1 MGSFR
6 AGFVGVL
13 GQTNVGKSTFLNAVM
28 GEDLLI
34 TSSKPQAT
42 RNRVRCIY
50 TNDASQIVFIDTPG
64 LHHPHNLL
72 SRHILREAFRVLRGI
87 DLLLYMVE
95 PWGKVSRYDR
105 TLLERLEEEDRPI
118 ILLVNK
124 IDLARGNALE
134 ETLLAYDATGKF
146 SELIPISARKKK
158 NLDDVLRTIISYLP
172 AKSPI
177 FPPEVKIDRSDEF
190 MISEIIR
197 ENVFQSTFQEVP
209 YATAVWIKW
218 LHERE
223 DGLLEIKAEIIVD
236 SKSQKG
242 IIIGKRGG
250 MIKQIG
256 AGSRT
261 KIESLF
267 GTHVFLELMVQ
278 VRKGWTKDEQDIE
291 RFTGE
296 GITE

>member
-177 FPPEVKIDRSDEF
+177 VPPEVKIDRSDEF

>member
-50 TNDASQIVFIDTPG
+50 TNDAAQIVFIDTPG
-64 LHHPHNLL
+64 LHRPHNLL
-72 SRHILREAFRVLRGI
+72 SRHILREAFRALRGI
-87 DLLLYMVE
+87 DLLLYMIE

-124 IDLARGNALE
+124 VDLARGNALE
-134 ETLLAYDATGKF
+134 ETLLAYDATGRF
-146 SELIPISARKKK
+146 SELIPISARTKK
-158 NLDDVLRTIISYLP
+158 NLDDVLRTVISYLP
-172 AKSPI
+172 EKSPI

-197 ENVFQSTFQEVP
+197 ENVFQSTFHEVP
-209 YATAVWIKW
+209 YATAVWVKW

-250 MIKQIG
+250 MIKQVG
-256 AGSRT
+256 ASSRT

-267 GTHVFLELMVQ
+267 GTHVFLELRVQ

-296 GITE
+296 GIPE

>member
-50 TNDASQIVFIDTPG
+50 TDDEAQIVFIDTPG
-64 LHHPHNLL
+64 LHRPQNLL
-72 SRHILREAFRVLRGI
+72 SRHILREAFRALRGI

-95 PWGKVSRYDR
+95 PWGKVSYYDR
-105 TLLERLEEEDRPI
+105 TLLDRLEEENRPI

-124 IDLARGNALE
+124 VDLARGNALE
-134 ETLLAYDATGKF
+134 ETLLAYNATGRF
-146 SELIPISARKKK
+146 SELIPISARTKK
-158 NLDDVLRTIISYLP
+158 NLNDVLRTVISYLP
-172 AKSPI
+172 EKSPI

-218 LHERE
+218 LRERE

-242 IIIGKRGG
+242 IIIGKRGK

-256 AGSRT
+256 ASSRT

-267 GTHVFLELMVQ
+267 GTHAFLELRVQ

-296 GITE
+296 GIPE

>member
-50 TNDASQIVFIDTPG
+50 TNDAAQIVFIDTPG
-64 LHHPHNLL
+64 LHRPRNLL
-72 SRHILREAFRVLRGI
+72 SRHILREAFRALRGI
-87 DLLLYMVE
+87 DLLLYMIE
-95 PWGKVSRYDR
+95 PWGKVSHYDR

-124 IDLARGNALE
+124 VDLACGNALE
-134 ETLLAYDATGKF
+134 ETLLAYNATGRF
-146 SELIPISARKKK
+146 SELIPISAREKK
-158 NLDDVLRTIISYLP
+158 NLDDVLRTVISYLP
-172 AKSPI
+172 EKGPI
-177 FPPEVKIDRSDEF
+177 FPPETKIDRSDEF

-197 ENVFQSTFQEVP
+197 ENVFQSTFHEVP
-209 YATAVWIKW
+209 YATAVWVKW

-242 IIIGKRGG
+242 IIIGKRGS

-256 AGSRT
+256 ASSRT

-267 GTHVFLELMVQ
+267 GTHVFLELRVQ

-296 GITE
+296 GIPE

>member
-50 TNDASQIVFIDTPG
+50 TNDAAQIVFIDTPG
-64 LHHPHNLL
+64 LHRPQNLL
-72 SRHILREAFRVLRGI
+72 SRHILREAFRALRGI

-95 PWGKVSRYDR
+95 PWGKVSYYDR
-105 TLLERLEEEDRPI
+105 TLLERLEEENRPI

-124 IDLARGNALE
+124 VDLARGNALE
-134 ETLLAYDATGKF
+134 ETLLAYNATGRF
-146 SELIPISARKKK
+146 SELIPISARTKK
-158 NLDDVLRTIISYLP
+158 NLDDVLRTVISYLP
-172 AKSPI
+172 EKSPI

-242 IIIGKRGG
+242 IIIGKRGN

-267 GTHVFLELMVQ
+267 GTHVFLELRVQ

-296 GITE
+296 GIPE

>member
-50 TNDASQIVFIDTPG
+50 TNDVAQIVFIDTPG
-64 LHHPHNLL
+64 LHRPRNLL

-95 PWGKVSRYDR
+95 PWGKVSGYDR

-124 IDLARGNALE
+124 VDLARGNALE
-134 ETLLAYDATGKF
+134 ETLLAYDATGRF
-146 SELIPISARKKK
+146 SELIPISARTKK
-158 NLDDVLRTIISYLP
+158 NLDDVLRTVISYLP
-172 AKSPI
+172 EKSPI

-250 MIKQIG
+250 MIKQVG
-256 AGSRT
+256 ASSRT

-267 GTHVFLELMVQ
+267 GTHVFLELRVQ

-296 GITE
+296 GIPE

>member
-34 TSSKPQAT
+34 TSAKPQAT

-50 TNDASQIVFIDTPG
+50 TNDVAQIVFIDTPG
-64 LHHPHNLL
+64 LHRPQNLL
-72 SRHILREAFRVLRGI
+72 SRHILREAFRALRGI

-95 PWGKVSRYDR
+95 PWGKVSDYDR

-124 IDLARGNALE
+124 VDLARGNALE
-134 ETLLAYDATGKF
+134 ETLLAYNATGRF
-146 SELIPISARKKK
+146 SELIPISARTKK
-158 NLDDVLRTIISYLP
+158 NLDDVLRTVISYLP
-172 AKSPI
+172 EKSPI

-209 YATAVWIKW
+209 YATAVWVKW

-242 IIIGKRGG
+242 IIIGKRGN

-267 GTHVFLELMVQ
+267 GTHVFLELRVQ
-278 VRKGWTKDEQDIE
+278 VQKGWTKDEQDIE

-296 GITE
+296 GIPE

>member
-6 AGFVGVL
+6 AGFVGLL

-50 TNDASQIVFIDTPG
+50 TNDDAQIVFIDTPG
-64 LHHPHNLL
+64 LHRPQNLL

-95 PWGKVSRYDR
+95 PWGKVSYYDR
-105 TLLERLEEEDRPI
+105 TLLERLEEEGRPI

-124 IDLARGNALE
+124 VDLARGNALE
-134 ETLLAYDATGKF
+134 ETLLAYHATGRF
-146 SELIPISARKKK
+146 AELIPISARKKK
-158 NLDDVLRTIISYLP
+158 NLDDVLRTVISYLP
-172 AKSPI
+172 EKSPI

-209 YATAVWIKW
+209 YSTAVWIKW

-242 IIIGKRGG
+242 IIIGKRGS

-267 GTHVFLELMVQ
+267 GTHVFLELRVQ
-278 VRKGWTKDEQDIE
+278 VRKGWTKDEQEIE
-291 RFTGE
+291 RFTGD
-296 GITE
+296 GIPE

>member
-50 TNDASQIVFIDTPG
+50 TDDEAQIVFIDTPG
-64 LHHPHNLL
+64 LHRPQNLL
-72 SRHILREAFRVLRGI
+72 SRHILREAFRALRGI
-87 DLLLYMVE
+87 DLLFYMVE
-95 PWGKVSRYDR
+95 PWGKVSYYDR
-105 TLLERLEEEDRPI
+105 TLLDRLEEENRPI

-124 IDLARGNALE
+124 VDLARGNALE
-134 ETLLAYDATGKF
+134 ETLLAYDATGRF
-146 SELIPISARKKK
+146 SELIPISARTKK
-158 NLDDVLRTIISYLP
+158 NLDDVLRTVISYLP
-172 AKSPI
+172 EKSPI

-197 ENVFQSTFQEVP
+197 ENVFQSTFHEVP
-209 YATAVWIKW
+209 YATAVWVKW

-242 IIIGKRGG
+242 IIIGKRGS

-256 AGSRT
+256 ASSRM

-267 GTHVFLELMVQ
+267 GTHVFLELRVQ

-296 GITE
+296 GIPE

>member
-50 TNDASQIVFIDTPG
+50 TSDTAQIVFIDTPG
-64 LHHPHNLL
+64 LHRPQNLL
-72 SRHILREAFRVLRGI
+72 SRHILREAFRALRGI

-95 PWGKVSRYDR
+95 PWGKVSYYDR
-105 TLLERLEEEDRPI
+105 TLLDRLEEEDRPI

-124 IDLARGNALE
+124 VDLARGNALE
-134 ETLLAYDATGKF
+134 ETLLAYNATGRF
-146 SELIPISARKKK
+146 SELIPMSARTKK
-158 NLDDVLRTIISYLP
+158 NLNDVLRTVISYLP
-172 AKSPI
+172 EKSPI

-218 LHERE
+218 LRERE

-242 IIIGKRGG
+242 IIIGKRGK

-256 AGSRT
+256 ASSRT

-267 GTHVFLELMVQ
+267 GTHAFLELRVQ

-296 GITE
+296 GISE

>member
-34 TSSKPQAT
+34 TSAKPQAT

-50 TNDASQIVFIDTPG
+50 TNDVAQIVFIDTPG
-64 LHHPHNLL
+64 LHRPQNLL
-72 SRHILREAFRVLRGI
+72 SRHILREAFRALRGI

-95 PWGKVSRYDR
+95 PWGKVSYHDR

-124 IDLARGNALE
+124 VDLARGNALE
-134 ETLLAYDATGKF
+134 ETLLAYNATGRF
-146 SELIPISARKKK
+146 SELIPISARTKK
-158 NLDDVLRTIISYLP
+158 NLDDVLRTVISYLP
-172 AKSPI
+172 EKSPI
-177 FPPEVKIDRSDEF
+177 FPPEVKIDRPDEF

-209 YATAVWIKW
+209 YATAVWVKW

-242 IIIGKRGG
+242 IIIGKRGN

-256 AGSRT
+256 ASSRT

-267 GTHVFLELMVQ
+267 GTHAFLELRVQ

-291 RFTGE
+291 RLTGE
-296 GITE
+296 GIPE

>member
-50 TNDASQIVFIDTPG
+50 TNDAAQIVFIDTPG
-64 LHHPHNLL
+64 LHRPQNLL
-72 SRHILREAFRVLRGI
+72 SRHILREAFRALRGI

-95 PWGKVSRYDR
+95 PWGKVSYYDR

-124 IDLARGNALE
+124 VDLARGNALE
-134 ETLLAYDATGKF
+134 ETLLAYNATGRF
-146 SELIPISARKKK
+146 SELIPISARTKK
-158 NLDDVLRTIISYLP
+158 NLDDVLRTVISYLP
-172 AKSPI
+172 EKSPI

-242 IIIGKRGG
+242 IIIGKKGS

-256 AGSRT
+256 ASSRT

-267 GTHVFLELMVQ
+267 GTHVFLELRVQ

-296 GITE
+296 GIPE